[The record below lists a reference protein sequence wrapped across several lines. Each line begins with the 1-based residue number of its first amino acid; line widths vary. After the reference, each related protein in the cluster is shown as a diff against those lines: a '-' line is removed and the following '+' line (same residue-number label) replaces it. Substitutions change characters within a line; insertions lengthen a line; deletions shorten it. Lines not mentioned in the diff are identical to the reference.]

1 MRLSERIA
9 VRQNY
14 CQTTR
19 VVWLLLTATLLVGS
33 EGFAIQRVSL
43 GQRNSIRYSSWKVV
57 TRQSASSHRSAS
69 RVERDEDSDDDR
81 DAVPV
86 RRRQRRRE
94 SSYEHDDRGNYLN
107 DNDDDDDDYY
117 TAGSLFDEDDDDYEE
132 EEDEEDN
139 FYDFDLDE
147 DRDLFEDVLIPNP
160 LLDSIDPD
168 GAAERFPE
176 LARDP
181 RFWFDMVL
189 FIAFLNFLSAVGP
202 QDPFPEIPIG

>member
-1 MRLSERIA
+1 MRLSDRIA
-9 VRQNY
+9 LRQNY

-33 EGFAIQRVSL
+33 EGFATQRASL
-43 GQRNSIRYSSWKVV
+43 GQRNSIRYSSRKIA
-57 TRQSASSHRSAS
+57 TLQSAPCRRFAS
-69 RVERDEDSDDDR
+69 RVERDEDDDDM

-86 RRRQRRRE
+86 RRRRRRRE
-94 SSYEHDDRGNYLN
+94 SLYEDDDRDDYLN
-107 DNDDDDDDYY
+107 DNDDDDYY
-117 TAGSLFDEDDDDYEE
+117 TVGSLFDEEDDYED
-132 EEDEEDN
+132 EDDDEDD
-139 FYDFDLDE
+139 FYDFEFDE